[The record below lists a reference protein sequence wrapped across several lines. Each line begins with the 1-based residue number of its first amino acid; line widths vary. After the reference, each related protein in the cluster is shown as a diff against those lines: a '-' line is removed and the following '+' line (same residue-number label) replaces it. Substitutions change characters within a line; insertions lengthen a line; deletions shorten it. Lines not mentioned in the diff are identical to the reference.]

1 MAKKKKKGGLILSLK
16 NLANKAA
23 KNKKNAKKQTQ
34 KKTTTNKSTNKNT
47 NKSTNKSFNKS
58 SSTTTKKGGVV
69 ISQKTAQKKQAA
81 KKANEKLK
89 KTNTV
94 ESAKKAAEKG
104 LKVSGLGTEVKT
116 HTKTHKDKEGS
127 KTRYTYT
134 DLNREEY
141 GKMTTAGMTG
151 QMDNLMKSDKKLAK
165 KVADVNVKDY
175 AESPG
180 VMGAMDQMTQ
190 GLSVSENPVFNYSD
204 SQKKIMDSQKQ
215 TSKYNVGRAVGA
227 VAEFGL
233 GGTGTVGSSIAKTG
247 GKAVLKEAAEQG
259 GKKLAKQTAKNV
271 AKETAGDVVA
281 SAGLNTLDAVKFSY
295 EDGNL
300 NREKFVKELALN
312 VGGDI
317 LIGGTVSGLVH
328 GLSAR
333 QVSNFNR
340 INKILQKGG
349 KVSDAEMKFYNK
361 HVKELGDKVEQ
372 ATKQTDTVDKA
383 ETQTETQIVRRNSN
397 QEVKTQEPTIAK
409 AATTEKTGDPT
420 PLSNRNIEDVGKR
433 TQKAYMYE
441 NPEVK
446 PYFQDEARVLLNDLQ
461 NNYVKGEKGFSNTMW
476 DETGNGFF
484 GTTRNIDDDV
494 AELKDKYN
502 WSYEDIEKGLKNIIE
517 DNGKENNAVSKRLE
531 FLIDER
537 LRNGY
542 DDFQYG
548 ERISGND
555 EYMALLRDKEISAYD
570 DEAFNQWVRSLDDGV
585 LAHKLYGEP
594 VSSEYATALNKLESG
609 KPISVEEYRNIPE
622 IADAKGR
629 VATGSSDEIP
639 DSIRGPHRKEVTEK
653 MMSYGSAEVKVIDG
667 KEKVVYTGIVNKNR
681 RADIILG
688 LPASGKSSALVDPIS
703 FKYKSKL
710 IDSDEA
716 KKMLDGY
723 DDGWGSGYVHDESSD
738 IIDYVLA
745 DAINNGENIVIPK
758 VGGKYKSIDKLR
770 NQLKEEGYSVHIH
783 LVEVNPNKAAGRNL
797 KRFATTGRFVDLEVT
812 SFKYGNKPTEVYEQ
826 LVKEGNIDGY
836 TKYSNDVEIGEQP
849 IKLEGTEDISYNWRN
864 DRRSGSNDTGTS
876 KDVLGNDKARG
887 KTELDERLTGA
898 QNASSFNATKQVD
911 VEWEATAKA
920 AAENPGKQ
928 FDTAEERIFDE
939 NKSPEEWL
947 EKSKRIE
954 DDELPRARQ
963 TAKKLV
969 NQAED
974 DVADIIE
981 PWVRD
986 GYYNKKVLQSQ
997 EEARTQALAELNDG
1011 TLYRKFM
1018 DSDVT
1023 TNEHL
1028 FMARAEA
1035 LLNDL
1040 MKKAPES
1047 DDAAMQLLE
1056 VMDKATDASSHGGR
1070 LLNAT
1075 KMLLR
1080 NTSEGR
1086 IRMFSKEIDRLN
1098 DRFKD
1103 VLKGK
1108 ELKLTPEQIKSIAN
1122 ATEENIEEVAEQ
1134 INKEIW
1140 EDIPATWFEKFNEMR
1155 HASMLF
1161 NLKTHGR
1168 NVLGNSVFWGG
1179 RLISDGIEIAAYK
1192 VPAVKR
1198 RLEKLGGN
1206 VQMVHVTRKEL
1217 ADNKETI
1224 NEIFDSFYK
1233 KSDSKNKFVE
1243 STRPDGM
1250 TAVKN
1255 KPMSKFIQTN
1265 YKFLEA
1271 EDMIAFKPEYRKNFI
1286 RWCKTHKVDDI
1297 SKMSQKQMREAN
1309 MYAMS
1314 RAERATFRDDSAFA
1328 KKIVGLKNTTA
1339 TKTGKTP
1346 MGTAMYRAGNVAL
1359 ESSLPF
1365 VKTPVN
1371 ILRRSVDYS
1380 PIGLARG
1387 AAELMNAKSADM
1399 FMEGVTHMASGLT
1412 GTGVFALGIWL
1423 ANKDL
1428 ITVKAGEESGD
1439 AYYDRDMGY
1448 QDYSLV
1454 LGFGDKEYSL
1464 TIDWLSPMQV
1474 SLFMG
1479 ANAFNNLSD
1488 GKLTFEDM
1496 LDGVLAISGPMLDM
1510 SFMSSAKD
1518 TLQTFMEKVYRNG
1531 TGEDADWSGAIMKTL
1546 FGSVPQGYLSGFVP
1560 QLMSQ
1565 TATALDSK
1573 QRDTRS
1579 TKEDPIA
1586 ASWDSFAKKL
1596 ANKIPVLRNKVLNP
1610 KIDRFGEDVTTGNN
1624 IVTRLLNAY
1633 ANPSTVKE
1641 IKRTDLDNEI
1651 IDIYNHME
1659 DGDEKKYFY
1668 YNFTGNPS
1676 YDLGDGKRMSYDE
1689 LYKYGKSKRIDQ
1701 TKSIQSMVD
1710 SKSYKNMT
1718 YDMKATEIGKA
1729 HWTSQ
1734 THADQKTYG
1743 SDFALGKIIDGNFE
1757 TDSRAAKLS
1766 QQMGVSSKE
1775 FVDFYLTKEKLI
1787 ARSHDSDWN
1796 TKALAVALSGN
1807 DRMAALYSVNVDK
1820 VDIAKKYLKNG
1831 GSAEEYSTAS
1841 CNIVSEIKKA
1851 DATIS
1856 NKNKAL
1862 AAAYHTINERT
1873 YTALG
1878 LSTECANMGVGLKK
1892 YGYDFDK
1899 LAAMQ
1904 VEMKYGGFDADKNGY
1919 INKSE
1924 VVDYIESLGITDTTK
1939 KACLFEYL
1947 CTSSAKNPY
1956 GSIPN
1961 YLGFGSSDST
1971 GSGGGKGGG
1980 KKSSGKKSSNLPSW
1994 EEWVKDYLE
2003 KDTTEYKSVEFDRW
2017 DSPLDSAYRKRISEL
2032 HKKM

>member
-1 MAKKKKKGGLILSLK
+1 MAKKKQSGFILSLTK
-16 NLANKAA
+16 RA
-23 KNKKNAKKQTQ
+23 KKSASNKKKTPKK
-34 KKTTTNKSTNKNT
+34 KS
-47 NKSTNKSFNKS
+47 
-58 SSTTTKKGGVV
+58 GVV
-69 ISQKTAQKKQAA
+69 ISQKSAQKKQAA
-81 KKANEKLK
+81 KKAGTKK

-94 ESAKKAAEKG
+94 ESAKKAVEKG
-104 LKVSGLGTEVKT
+104 QQRSALGTKVKKHTETVEVKNAKST
-116 HTKTHKDKEGS
+116 QPERVQYSYEDMTMQDYGKLATGAQQGRLKETLNSDKDLK
-127 KTRYTYT
+127 KKVT
-134 DLNREEY
+134 DL
-141 GKMTTAGMTG
+141 
-151 QMDNLMKSDKKLAK
+151 
-165 KVADVNVKDY
+165 NVKDY
-175 AESPG
+175 DKGAFG
-180 VMGAMDQMTQ
+180 MGMLDQMTQ
-190 GLSVSENPVFNYSD
+190 GLSVSEDPTYEYSE
-204 SQKKIMDSQKQ
+204 SQKKIINNAKKSG
-215 TSKYNVGRAVGA
+215 KYTAGRVVGA

-271 AKETAGDVVA
+271 AKETAGDTVA
-281 SAGLNTLDAVKFSY
+281 SAGLNALDALKFSY
-295 EDGNL
+295 KDG
-300 NREKFVKELALN
+300 EFDGKTFAKELALN

-317 LIGGTVSGLVH
+317 LIGGTVSGLIH

-361 HVKELGDKVEQ
+361 HAKELGDKVEQ

-383 ETQTETQIVRRNSN
+383 ETQTETQIVPRNSN

-409 AATTEKTGDPT
+409 SATTEKTGDPT

-548 ERISGND
+548 ERIPGND

-570 DEAFNQWVRSLDDGV
+570 DEAFNQWARSLDAGDADIPQAKATDEVAMQSAKNRAMTSNDNVRITKADFEDYVNSGNKK
-585 LAHKLYGEP
+585 AIHKKQKLSDD
-594 VSSEYATALNKLESG
+594 VILESEEDIARHVNEALTTNSKES
-609 KPISVEEYRNIPE
+609 KPY
-622 IADAKGR
+622 
-629 VATGSSDEIP
+629 
-639 DSIRGPHRKEVTEK
+639 
-653 MMSYGSAEVKVIDG
+653 
-667 KEKVVYTGIVNKNR
+667 GIVGKKFANDILKKTSGEIDISGKWLELPPERIRHSFNRHSEPKELGDLPVTAEDLENVPKFVDEYDDILEVVQTKNGTR
-681 RADIILG
+681 IILG
-688 LPASGKSSALVDPIS
+688 
-703 FKYKSKL
+703 
-710 IDSDEA
+710 
-716 KKMLDGY
+716 KK
-723 DDGWGSGYVHDESSD
+723 V
-738 IIDYVLA
+738 
-745 DAINNGENIVIPK
+745 N
-758 VGGKYKSIDKLR
+758 
-770 NQLKEEGYSVHIH
+770 GYSIISEMAVDG
-783 LVEVNPNKAAGRNL
+783 VQAV
-797 KRFATTGRFVDLEVT
+797 RFHNMWKVTTE
-812 SFKYGNKPTEVYEQ
+812 KYPE
-826 LVKEGNIDGY
+826 
-836 TKYSNDVEIGEQP
+836 EIKKSLPYLG
-849 IKLEGTEDISYNWRN
+849 L
-864 DRRSGSNDTGTS
+864 S
-876 KDVLGNDKARG
+876 KDNGHQSADSAFSTNNISENSTNV
-887 KTELDERLTGA
+887 
-898 QNASSFNATKQVD
+898 NADVD
-911 VEWEATAKA
+911 AEWEATAKA

-997 EEARTQALAELNDG
+997 EEARTQAFAELNDG

-1080 NTSEGR
+1080 NTPEGR

-1098 DRFKD
+1098 DRFKG
-1103 VLKGK
+1103 VLKDK
-1108 ELKLTPEQIKSIAN
+1108 KLELTSEQIKRIAN
-1122 ATEENIEEVAEQ
+1122 ATEENIEEVADE

-1168 NVLGNSVFWGG
+1168 NVLGNFVFWGG

-1198 RLEKLGGN
+1198 RLEKLNGN

-1265 YKFLEA
+1265 YKLLEA

-1286 RWCKTHKVDDI
+1286 RWCKTHNVEDI

-1339 TKTGKTP
+1339 TKTGETP
-1346 MGTAMYRAGNVAL
+1346 MGTAMYRMGNVAL

-1380 PIGLARG
+1380 PVGLARG
-1387 AAELMNAKSADM
+1387 VAELMNAKSADM

-1641 IKRTDLDNEI
+1641 IKRTDFDNKI

-1659 DGDEKKYFY
+1659 DGDDKKYFY

-1676 YDLGDGKRMSYDE
+1676 YDLGNGKRMTYDE
-1689 LYKYGKSKRIDQ
+1689 LYKYGKAKRIEQ
-1701 TKSIQSMVD
+1701 TKTIQTMFD
-1710 SKSYKNMT
+1710 SASYENMT
-1718 YDMKATEIGKA
+1718 WDMKATEVGDA
-1729 HWTSQ
+1729 HWISQ

-1766 QQMGVSSKE
+1766 QQLGVSSKE

-1787 ARSHDSDWN
+1787 ARSHDSDWS

-1878 LSTECANMGVGLKK
+1878 LSTEYANMGVGLKK

-1956 GSIPN
+1956 GSIPD
-1961 YLGFGSSDST
+1961 YLGFGSSGST
-1971 GSGGGKGGG
+1971 GSGGGKGGS

-2003 KDTTEYKSVEFDRW
+2003 NDTTEYKSVEFDRW

>member
-1 MAKKKKKGGLILSLK
+1 MAKKKKGSLILNLK
-16 NLANKAA
+16 KSANKAA
-23 KNKKNAKKQTQ
+23 KNKKKK
-34 KKTTTNKSTNKNT
+34 S
-47 NKSTNKSFNKS
+47 
-58 SSTTTKKGGVV
+58 GVI
-69 ISQKTAQKKQAA
+69 ISEKTAQKKQAE
-81 KKANEKLK
+81 KKAK

-94 ESAKKAAEKG
+94 ESAKKAANKG
-104 LKVSGLGTEVKT
+104 LNVSGLGTKVKT
-116 HTKTHKDKEGS
+116 HTETYKDKKGN
-127 KTRYTYT
+127 KTDYTYT

-141 GKMTTAGMTG
+141 GKMTTAAMTG
-151 QMDNLMKSDKKLAK
+151 QMDRLMKSDKKLAK

-175 AESPG
+175 AKSPG
-180 VMGAMDQMTQ
+180 VMGALDQMTQ
-190 GLSVSENPVFNYSD
+190 GLSVSENPVYDYGD
-204 SQKKIMDSQKQ
+204 SQKKIIDSQKQ
-215 TSKYNVGRAVGA
+215 TGKYNVGRAVGA

-259 GKKLAKQTAKNV
+259 GKKLAKQTAKNI
-271 AKETAGDVVA
+271 AKETAGDTVA
-281 SAGLNTLDAVKFSY
+281 SLGLNTLDAVKFSY
-295 EDGNL
+295 EDGKL
-300 NREKFVKELALN
+300 NKEKFAKELALN

-317 LIGGTVSGLVH
+317 LIGGTVSGIVH

-340 INKILQKGG
+340 INKALQKGE

-361 HVKELGDKVEQ
+361 HVKELGDKVEAKVKQENEQQ
-372 ATKQTDTVDKA
+372 ATKPSDAVDNTPVNHESTISK
-383 ETQTETQIVRRNSN
+383 TETV
-397 QEVKTQEPTIAK
+397 EPTVAK
-409 AATTEKTGDPT
+409 SATTEKTGDPT

-461 NNYVKGEKGFSNTMW
+461 NNYIKGEKGFSNTMW

-494 AELKDKYN
+494 AELKDKFN

-555 EYMALLRDKEISAYD
+555 EYIALLRDKEISAYD
-570 DEAFNQWVRSLDDGV
+570 DEAFNQWARSLYDDIPTVEKIETAKVEGV
-585 LAHKLYGEP
+585 IDKPKATVIKKPYQGKTPIQSVSKP
-594 VSSEYATALNKLESG
+594 VTVDMDVQNVAIAKNVIDITNGDKATIKRAYEKMFTDAGGARTRTISDVSYEG
-609 KPISVEEYRNIPE
+609 KPYDVSVHKSAVGKVVSDQTMSAEKLAVFDQIDE
-622 IADAKGR
+622 IIEKAR
-629 VATGSSDEIP
+629 YVGSSKYE
-639 DSIRGPHRKEVTEK
+639 PHGNKIKDTVRFDHFETDV
-653 MMSYGSAEVKVIDG
+653 YIDG
-667 KEKVVYTGIVNKNR
+667 KPYVVMFDVEAFPSINNYKTHR
-681 RADIILG
+681 IIKIDLSE
-688 LPASGKSSALVDPIS
+688 ASVTDMGPSPTAAETTTS
-703 FKYKSKL
+703 L
-710 IDSDEA
+710 IDNISENSTNVKSDA
-716 KKMLDGY
+716 
-723 DDGWGSGYVHDESSD
+723 
-738 IIDYVLA
+738 
-745 DAINNGENIVIPK
+745 
-758 VGGKYKSIDKLR
+758 
-770 NQLKEEGYSVHIH
+770 
-783 LVEVNPNKAAGRNL
+783 
-797 KRFATTGRFVDLEVT
+797 
-812 SFKYGNKPTEVYEQ
+812 
-826 LVKEGNIDGY
+826 
-836 TKYSNDVEIGEQP
+836 
-849 IKLEGTEDISYNWRN
+849 
-864 DRRSGSNDTGTS
+864 
-876 KDVLGNDKARG
+876 
-887 KTELDERLTGA
+887 
-898 QNASSFNATKQVD
+898 
-911 VEWEATAKA
+911 EWEATSKQA
-920 AAENPGKQ
+920 AAYPGKQ
-928 FDTAEERIFDE
+928 FDTAKEKIFDE
-939 NKSPEEWL
+939 NKTAKEFA

-969 NQAED
+969 NQSED

-997 EEARTQALAELNDG
+997 EEARTQAAQELANG
-1011 TLYRKFM
+1011 TLYRSFM
-1018 DSDVT
+1018 DSNVEN
-1023 TNEHL
+1023 NEHL

-1056 VMDKATDASSHGGR
+1056 VMDKATDASSHAGR

-1075 KMLLR
+1075 KLLLR
-1080 NTSEGR
+1080 NTPEGR
-1086 IRMFSKEIDRLN
+1086 IRTVAKELENLNKKFADRLG
-1098 DRFKD
+1098 DKK
-1103 VLKGK
+1103 L
-1108 ELKLTPEQIKSIAN
+1108 ELSD
-1122 ATEENIEEVAEQ
+1122 EQ
-1134 INKEIW
+1134 INRIRNASDDEIADVVDKINLEIW
-1140 EDIPATWFEKFNEMR
+1140 EGIPATWFEKFNEIR

-1192 VPAVKR
+1192 VPAVKK

-1224 NEIFDSFYK
+1224 NKIFDSFYK
-1233 KSDSKNKFVE
+1233 KSDSQNKFVE

-1265 YKFLEA
+1265 YKLLEW
-1271 EDMIAFKPEYRKNFI
+1271 EDMKAFKPEYRKNFI

-1297 SKMSQKQMREAN
+1297 SKMSKKQMREAN
-1309 MYAMS
+1309 MYAMN

-1328 KKIVGLKNTTA
+1328 KKIVGLKQTTA
-1339 TKTGKTP
+1339 TKKGKTP
-1346 MGTAMYRAGNVAL
+1346 IGTAAYRAGNIAL

-1387 AAELMNAKSADM
+1387 AAELITAKSADA
-1399 FMEGVTHMASGLT
+1399 FMEGVTHLASGLT

-1428 ITVKAGEESGD
+1428 IMVKAGEESGD

-1454 LGFGDKEYSL
+1454 LGGDKEYSI

-1488 GKLTFEDM
+1488 GDLTFEDM

-1510 SFMSSAKD
+1510 SFMSSTKD
-1518 TLQTFMEKVYRNG
+1518 TVQTFMEKVYRNG

-1546 FGSVPQGYLSGFVP
+1546 FGSVPQGYLNGFVP

-1565 TATALDSK
+1565 TATAFDSK

-1579 TKEDPIA
+1579 TLEDPIA
-1586 ASWDSFAKKL
+1586 SSWDSFAKKL
-1596 ANKIPVLRNKVLNP
+1596 ANRIPVLRNKVLNP
-1610 KIDRFGEDVTTGNN
+1610 KIDRFGEDVKTGNN

-1659 DGDEKKYFY
+1659 EGNDKKYFY

-1676 YDLGDGKRMSYDE
+1676 YDLGDGKRMSYNE

-1701 TKSIQSMVD
+1701 TISIKEMVD

-1718 YDMKATEIGKA
+1718 WDMKATEIGKA

-1743 SDFALGKIIDGNFE
+1743 SDFALGRIIDGGSE
-1757 TDSRAAKLS
+1757 TDSRAAEMSKQL
-1766 QQMGVSSKE
+1766 GVSAKD
-1775 FVDFYLTKEKLI
+1775 FVDFYITKEKLS
-1787 ARSHDSDWN
+1787 ARSHDSDYT

-1807 DRMAALYSVNVDK
+1807 DKMAELYGVNADK
-1820 VDIAKKYLKNG
+1820 VEVAKKYLKKG

-1851 DATIS
+1851 DVTDS
-1856 NKNKAL
+1856 KSNKAL
-1862 AAAYHTINERT
+1862 AAAYHDINKRT

-1878 LSTECANMGVGLKK
+1878 ITSDEANMGAGLKEM
-1892 YGYDFDK
+1892 GYDFDK
-1899 LAAMQ
+1899 LTAMQ
-1904 VEMKYGGFDADKNGY
+1904 LEMKYSGFDADKNGY
-1919 INKSE
+1919 INKDE
-1924 VVDYIESLGITDTTK
+1924 LVDYIESLGITDTVE

-1956 GSIPN
+1956 GSIPD
-1961 YLGFGSSDST
+1961 YLGFGSSGTTSNG
-1971 GSGGGKGGG
+1971 GSG
-1980 KKSSGKKSSNLPSW
+1980 SGKSKSKNLPSW
-1994 EEWVKDYLE
+1994 EDWVKDFLE
-2003 KDTTEYKSVEFDRW
+2003 NDTMSHDTVELKDWE
-2017 DSPLDSAYRKRISEL
+2017 SPLNAAYRKKITSL
-2032 HKKM
+2032 NTK